1 MIFKKS
7 SQNTKFLS
15 QGVCI
20 ITCVACLST
29 AFLTGSKAESS
40 DAISAQGARWGITL
54 DDFTKNLGDN
64 VRSIRFTPK
73 DKPDYKNKLMS
84 YITAIDNAYL
94 SHILIIR
101 TMTVPQTDYLFI
113 KGKLYTILE
122 DWHVVNAKKQDSI
135 LNDLKKRYGE
145 ASIAKDGNFSI
156 ISFNTPA
163 TKVLFYKLVYADG
176 TAKCKVYYYT
186 NKLFRMLIMDQ

>member
-7 SQNTKFLS
+7 SQNTKSLS
-15 QGVCI
+15 QAVCI
-20 ITCVACLST
+20 IICVVFLST
-29 AFLTGSKAESS
+29 AFLTASKAESS
-40 DAISAQGARWGITL
+40 GSISAQDPRWGITL
-54 DDFTKNLGDN
+54 DDFTKHLGEN
-64 VRSIRFTPK
+64 IRYIRFTPK
-73 DKPDYKNKLMS
+73 DKPDYKNKIMS

-101 TMTVPQTDYLFI
+101 TMTVPETDYLFV
-113 KGKLYTILE
+113 KGKLYTVLE

-135 LNDLKKRYGE
+135 LNDLTKRYGK

-156 ISFNTPA
+156 TSFNTPV